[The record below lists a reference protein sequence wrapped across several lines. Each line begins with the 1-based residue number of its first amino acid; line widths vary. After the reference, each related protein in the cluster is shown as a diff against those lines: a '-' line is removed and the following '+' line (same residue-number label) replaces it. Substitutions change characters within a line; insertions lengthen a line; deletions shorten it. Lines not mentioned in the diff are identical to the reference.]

1 MRERAGTGQETRP
14 SGAPPGTQ
22 RLVERVGR
30 LLRERGERM
39 TGPRRAVLAVL
50 AASGG
55 HLGAEDVVAAVAD
68 VDPTVHRASVYRTLD
83 ALADLGVVQ
92 HVHIGHGATA
102 YHLVQQ
108 GDPHVHAQCGE
119 CGAMVDLPPDV
130 LDEAAQR
137 MAREAGFVLDPT
149 HVALSGTCAACASS
163 GAAVSAS

>member
-1 MRERAGTGQETRP
+1 MRERGD
-14 SGAPPGTQ
+14 SGHEPAQP
-22 RLVERVGR
+22 LVEHVGR

-68 VDPTVHRASVYRTLD
+68 VDASVHRASVYRTLE
-83 ALADLGVVQ
+83 ALCDLGVVQ

-102 YHLVQQ
+102 YHLVHG
-108 GDPHVHAQCGE
+108 GDAHVHAQCSS
-119 CGAMVDLPPDV
+119 CGAMVDLPVDV
-130 LDEAAQR
+130 LDGAAER

-149 HVALSGTCAACASS
+149 HVALSGTCVACASAS
-163 GAAVSAS
+163 GAAASVS

>member
-1 MRERAGTGQETRP
+1 MTAMPKPT
-14 SGAPPGTQ
+14 SGGHEGTQ
-22 RLVERVGR
+22 PLVEQVGR
-30 LLRERGERM
+30 LLRARGERM
-39 TGPRRAVLAVL
+39 TRPRKAVLAVL

-55 HLGAEDVVAAVAD
+55 HLGAEDVVAGVAR

-102 YHLVQQ
+102 YHLVHQA
-108 GDPHVHAQCGE
+108 DPHVHARCGS
-119 CGAMVDLPPDV
+119 CGAMVDLPLDV
-130 LDEAAQR
+130 LDEAARR

-163 GAAVSAS
+163 GAAASAS